1 MLAISHMM
9 SFSGWTGVLPSGT
22 LSSRQVS
29 QSAIVSTLGP
39 TIRLIVS
46 SPGFPPLAF
55 RDQLLLRTPPS
66 LRSQST
72 EQCIIIL
79 GSFYSGCRASGPY
92 IIFKSSD

>member
-1 MLAISHMM
+1 MEFDVGHLAHDVVLGMDWSAAFRDSLISAGVPVRD
-9 SFSGWTGVLPSGT
+9 SFDTWAYY
-22 LSSRQVS
+22 SSC
-29 QSAIVSTLGP
+29 
-39 TIRLIVS
+39 
-46 SPGFPPLAF
+46 FPPLAF

-79 GSFYSGCRASGPY
+79 GSFYSGCRAPGPY